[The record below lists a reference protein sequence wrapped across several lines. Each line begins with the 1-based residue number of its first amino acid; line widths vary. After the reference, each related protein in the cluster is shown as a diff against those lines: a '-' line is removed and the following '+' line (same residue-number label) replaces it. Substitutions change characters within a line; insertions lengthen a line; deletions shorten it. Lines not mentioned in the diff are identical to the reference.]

1 LKKPLVI
8 LAILVLMINIAYAS
22 GPVKMRMQV
31 DKNNYIVAKD
41 NDIITKTFDTT
52 PIMIEGTTFVPL
64 RGIFEH
70 FGATV
75 DWVSETE
82 KIEVEM
88 DSSLIILQK
97 DSNKALVNGNE
108 YILSK
113 SVTIVNKR
121 TMIPLSSI
129 SEILGLNVLRDEA
142 SNYITISNNYL
153 ENIEEDK
160 VTYADKVIQ
169 LQLSKSIYPS
179 LDFMRNTIVKVWVS
193 NSFERVDFWK
203 IALKAQEIANV
214 MEQAEKMYQEFF
226 PEKYIENEIENTWK
240 YFDLVRI
247 GLMQMGNGS
256 GELIDQE
263 KDFLKT
269 VLHTLSDIDNYK
281 DQNLEDSEYTSL
293 EKMILLMSVVPKPQ
307 TDLMLTENTVKP
319 PKKLEES
326 LTMEEA
332 LNYMNSDLNIK
343 GYSFDRETFHLFLV
357 EIDEEEYIVA
367 IHKDYS
373 RISGALPRNSL
384 DYYKQIEFE
393 EISIP

>member
-1 LKKPLVI
+1 
-8 LAILVLMINIAYAS
+8 MINIAYAS